1 MSNTFKTT
9 IPSAAEA
16 FAKGV
21 ARIAATSKKEIP
33 EIAFQN
39 FGGVVRNLF
48 GLTPPMWASFIRADE
63 DGGRREINFEQGL
76 AKSNNT
82 IATDVAKGT
91 WTLKSRKKYKNY
103 DMESA
108 GMRTVRAYLACRNA
122 RKRYQGGFGKP
133 ISEYDQKLLNQVL
146 HNRQGW
152 TAAGWVEA
160 AKFFMAGRIPRW
172 ISRHAGQVKGT
183 AKGEDGNIIRM
194 YAKNP
199 TNHVNSFGIQARVN
213 IAIRMQVNVMNR
225 RFKKYVEQKFKGQY
239 PWA

>member
-21 ARIAATSKKEIP
+21 ARIAAASKKEIP

-63 DGGRREINFEQGL
+63 DGGRREVNFEQGL

-91 WTLKSRKKYKNY
+91 WTLKGRNKYKNS
-103 DMESA
+103 DMKSA
-108 GMRTVRAYLACRNA
+108 GMKTVRAVSVHS
-122 RKRYQGGFGKP
+122 P
-133 ISEYDQKLLNQVL
+133 E
-146 HNRQGW
+146 
-152 TAAGWVEA
+152 
-160 AKFFMAGRIPRW
+160 
-172 ISRHAGQVKGT
+172 RHSYHQL
-183 AKGEDGNIIRM
+183 I
-194 YAKNP
+194 
-199 TNHVNSFGIQARVN
+199 
-213 IAIRMQVNVMNR
+213 
-225 RFKKYVEQKFKGQY
+225 
-239 PWA
+239 

>member
-1 MSNTFKTT
+1 MSNTFRTT

-33 EIAFQN
+33 EIAASN

-63 DGGRREINFEQGL
+63 DGGRREVNFEQGL

-91 WTLKSRKKYKNY
+91 WTLRGRNKYKNS
-103 DMESA
+103 DMKSA
-108 GMRTVRAYLACRNA
+108 GMKTVRAYLACRNA
-122 RKRYQGGFGKP
+122 RKRYQSGFGKP
-133 ISEYDQKLLNQVL
+133 ISESDQKLLNQVL

-152 TAAGWVEA
+152 TAAGWVPA
-160 AKFFMAGRIPRW
+160 AKYFMAGRIPRW
-172 ISRHAGQVKGT
+172 ISRHSGSAGGSVKHIVGDKIVMQ
-183 AKGEDGNIIRM
+183 AF
-194 YAKNP
+194 NP
-199 TNHVNSFGIQARVN
+199 TNHVNASGIQARVN
-213 IAIRMQVNVMNR
+213 IATKMQVNVMNR